1 MIFKLSLVFFISGDV
16 SNEMLF
22 SNGMSNDYI
31 ETGMSND
38 SRSQGSSNPAASVT
52 HPARH
57 IDEPMEG
64 K

>member
-1 MIFKLSLVFFISGDV
+1 MIFKLSLVFFILGDV

-22 SNGMSNDYI
+22 P
-31 ETGMSND
+31 TGMSTE

-52 HPARH
+52 YPARRF
-57 IDEPMEG
+57 DEPMEG